1 MYLALRLIKRRNDMD
16 DPYASLFENI
26 TELTPLSPDQEDLVR
41 EAFRVKA
48 FAKKEYL
55 LSAGEVSNYMRFVA
69 DGCVRVYAVEDD
81 REIITQFG
89 IRGWWINDLYSY
101 LTQSP
106 STQYIQA
113 VQDTTVLLLHR
124 DRLEELYETVPP
136 IERFFRIK
144 FQNAYTA
151 LQERHLQNISLSA
164 LERYEQFRKQ
174 YRDIEQRVP
183 QYMVASYLG
192 ITKEF
197 LSALRK
203 KVH

>member
-1 MYLALRLIKRRNDMD
+1 MDAHDTAYNTLIEEFSALVRLTSEQENLIK
-16 DPYASLFENI
+16 
-26 TELTPLSPDQEDLVR
+26 Q
-41 EAFRVKA
+41 AFRVKT

-55 LSAGEVSNYMRFVA
+55 LSAGEVSNHMRFVA

-81 REIITQFG
+81 RELITQFG
-89 IRGWWINDLYSY
+89 VSGWWINDLYSY
-101 LTQSP
+101 LTASP

-113 VQDTTVLLLHR
+113 VQDSTVLLLHR

-136 IERFFRIK
+136 VERFFRIK
-144 FQNAYTA
+144 FQNAYTS
-151 LQERHLQNISLSA
+151 LQGRHLQNISLSA